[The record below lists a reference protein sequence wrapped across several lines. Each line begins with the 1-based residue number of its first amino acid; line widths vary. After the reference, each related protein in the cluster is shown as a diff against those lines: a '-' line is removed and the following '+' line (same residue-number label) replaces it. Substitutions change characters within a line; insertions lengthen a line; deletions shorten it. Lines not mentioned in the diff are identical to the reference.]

1 MIHDVKALNDQA
13 LRAYNNLLSLFDKVD
28 MDIKKQIYI
37 LGAMVVPS
45 LLYCF
50 VVWGIYIFT
59 DVDTIHIRL
68 YKNIL

>member
-50 VVWGIYIFT
+50 VVWGIYNFT

>member
-45 LLYCF
+45 LLYFF
-50 VVWGIYIFT
+50 VVWGIYNFT